1 MFVIIVAVIVTFDV
15 VVAVVAVFGVAVV
28 VIVTFDVVVAVVVA
42 VVIAVFGV
50 AVVVSIVVVVFAF
63 NFRERMFPA
72 MKSVDKRLRVMF
84 HSRYFSQQSVHFTVS
99 RNLL

>member
-1 MFVIIVAVIVTFDV
+1 MFIIIVAIV
-15 VVAVVAVFGVAVV
+15 VVVV
-28 VIVTFDVVVAVVVA
+28 VIVIFDAAVVV
-42 VVIAVFGV
+42 VAVFGV

-84 HSRYFSQQSVHFTVS
+84 HSRYFSRQSVHFTVS

>member
-28 VIVTFDVVVAVVVA
+28 VIVTFDVVVAVV
-42 VVIAVFGV
+42 AVFGV

-84 HSRYFSQQSVHFTVS
+84 HSRYFSRQSVHFTVS